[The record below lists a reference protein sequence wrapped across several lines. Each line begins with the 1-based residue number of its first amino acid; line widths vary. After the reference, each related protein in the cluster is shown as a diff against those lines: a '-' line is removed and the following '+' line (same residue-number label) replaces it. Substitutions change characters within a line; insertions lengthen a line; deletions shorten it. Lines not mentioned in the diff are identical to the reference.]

1 MAFISLIFMGICL
14 VFTVIGIIELL
25 IALII
30 FLTRFIKK
38 KRNATVGKA
47 SKITAIVFLV
57 LGGLSVMP
65 AVFLCI
71 NYGFAQVNEAKE
83 YYRLANKYQVGTEE
97 LQDEFVYQGDTLV
110 YVEELEDET
119 RFGDPELTLEA
130 NLIFKNS
137 DKNHQY
143 LEMDKIESESPYE
156 IYRICRNS
164 KTYVKKEE
172 RERVIDF
179 YLNQAHYYAGI
190 VCKHS
195 NIIEEH
201 YDISRKKIEESIRKD
216 KKEVV
221 DSSDVADTYCFEVI
235 SKDEVCSVEYEFI
248 LLQDGNILYKL
259 EKKGKKIE
267 AYLLSDEGMAYINKR
282 IKQFE

>member
-1 MAFISLIFMGICL
+1 MVIISLIFIGICL
-14 VFTVIGIIELL
+14 VFSVIGIIELL

-38 KRNATVGKA
+38 KRNAAVGKV
-47 SKITAIVFLV
+47 SKIAAIVFLV
-57 LGGLSVMP
+57 LGGLSMMP

-71 NYGFAQVNEAKE
+71 NYGAAQVNEARD
-83 YYRLANKYQVGTEE
+83 YNQLANKYQVGTEVLE
-97 LQDEFVYQGDTLV
+97 DEFVYQGDTLV

-119 RFGDPELTLEA
+119 MFGNPELILEA

-137 DKNHQY
+137 ESDHLY
-143 LEMDKIESESPYE
+143 YPMDKAESESPYE
-156 IYRICRNS
+156 IYKINS
-164 KTYVKKEE
+164 QTYVKKEE

-190 VCKHS
+190 TCRHS
-195 NIIEEH
+195 NFIEEQ
-201 YDISRKKIEESIRKD
+201 YDISRKKINESIRKD

-221 DSSDVADTYCFEVI
+221 ASSDVADTYCFEVI

-248 LLQDGNILYKL
+248 LLKNGNILNKI

-267 AYLLSDEGMAYINKR
+267 AYLLSDEGIAYINER